1 MITQAMAGAYLLVGF
16 HSPTAREE
24 ALFNDVPE
32 CRLRVHRNTV
42 FVVERETLVDSAWYG
57 VVDVTSVLGTLPPGK
72 WVGGWVGGWGG
83 MVTER
88 G

>member
-1 MITQAMAGAYLLVGF
+1 MAGAYLLVGF
-16 HSPTAREE
+16 QSPTAREE
-24 ALFNDVPE
+24 QAADEGRGGGGGGLFADPVPE

-57 VVDVTSVLGTLPPGK
+57 VLDVTFIVGALPPGE
-72 WVGGWVGGWGG
+72 WSGVEW
-83 MVTER
+83 R